1 MATWHC
7 RRCGADFAVGLPY
20 CPQCTGTDVCE
31 TGSEDHIVG
40 KISKAAGASN
50 GVPAAESAQ
59 RSTVGERGPE
69 SVRFPHGSTVVP
81 VHAPPAPAAGDD
93 GPVRAPRPSTAAP
106 KADWVAHA
114 VTLGLVGDAAAS
126 LSKRDLVDLVTRIEA
141 GELVVR
147 GDGTAVTAP
156 DPAD

>member
-31 TGSEDHIVG
+31 TGSEDPVG

-50 GVPAAESAQ
+50 GAPVVEPLVVDAPAAE
-59 RSTVGERGPE
+59 
-69 SVRFPHGSTVVP
+69 
-81 VHAPPAPAAGDD
+81 PAPEPEVAAVSEAD
-93 GPVRAPRPSTAAP
+93 GPVPAPRPSTAAP

-114 VTLGLVGDAAAS
+114 VTLGLIGDAAAS
-126 LSKRDLVDLVTRIEA
+126 LSKRDLVDLVTRVEA
-141 GELVVR
+141 GELVIG
-147 GDGTAVTAP
+147 GDGTVIAAP